1 MWSGARVRCRQEQL
15 QGAKDHSQTLSQAVT
30 EKVLSD
36 SLRDLYD
43 ITAGENDRVL
53 SCNIVRCHSC

>member
-1 MWSGARVRCRQEQL
+1 MWSGERVRCRQEQL
-15 QGAKDHSQTLSQAVT
+15 QEAKDHSQTLSQAVT

-53 SCNIVRCHSC
+53 SCNIVRCHSR